1 MDNEKEEPTFDL
13 DRVLCPSCLNCAG
26 PLAVLSTYAGLC
38 ASILEEGRCWVAVGV
53 APALSAAWCSENC
66 VALLNR

>member
-13 DRVLCPSCLNCAG
+13 DRVLCPSFLNCAG

-38 ASILEEGRCWVAVGV
+38 ASIFWRKEDAGSRWESRLRFQQPGAPKIAWRC
-53 APALSAAWCSENC
+53 
-66 VALLNR
+66 